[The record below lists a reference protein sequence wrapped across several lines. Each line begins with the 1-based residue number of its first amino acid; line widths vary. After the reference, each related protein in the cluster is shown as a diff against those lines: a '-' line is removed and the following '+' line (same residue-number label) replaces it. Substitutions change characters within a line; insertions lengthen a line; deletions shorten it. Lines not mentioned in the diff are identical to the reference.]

1 MSRARHKKRENGGSV
16 KQVEWNAQ
24 GSNAM
29 KEANE
34 KKKGGRVMADG
45 EESKSRSDRP
55 NRARG
60 GRMKG
65 AGIGANLTPLSTA
78 ARVRHITKG
87 ETPEDGDDKV
97 M

>member
-1 MSRARHKKRENGGSV
+1 MSRARHKNRENGGSV

-34 KKKGGRVMADG
+34 KRKGGRVMADG
-45 EESKSRSDRP
+45 EKSKARSDKP
-55 NRARG
+55 SRAKG
-60 GRMKG
+60 GRVKG

-78 ARVRHITKG
+78 AKIKMVTKG
-87 ETPEDGDDKV
+87 ENQESGEDKV
-97 M
+97 Y